1 MIRTKTKR
9 MRRMTICLLM
19 AVVTMNMTAQEAY
32 YRNLP
37 VELKRVSMPQIP
49 DRQVSLKDVGGVG
62 DGVTLC
68 TEAFEKGIAQL
79 SAKGGGLLVVPQGR
93 FVSRSLCYSTPIM
106 LSMTLEQYPRPLPW
120 SW

>member
-19 AVVTMNMTAQEAY
+19 AVVAMNMTAQEAY

-68 TEAFEKGIAQL
+68 TEAFEKGIARL
-79 SAKGGGLLVVPQGR
+79 AVLHHPTHHLLCLHAKCRQ
-93 FVSRSLCYSTPIM
+93 
-106 LSMTLEQYPRPLPW
+106 Q
-120 SW
+120 

>member
-1 MIRTKTKR
+1 
-9 MRRMTICLLM
+9 M

-37 VELKRVSMPQIP
+37 MELKRVSMPQIP
-49 DRQVSLKDVGGVG
+49 DRQVSLKDVGDVG

-79 SAKGGGLLVVPQGR
+79 AAQGGDNGGDNGGGGDNHGGADAN
-93 FVSRSLCYSTPIM
+93 
-106 LSMTLEQYPRPLPW
+106 
-120 SW
+120 